1 MKKILLS
8 LTIAFLFSLGVNAQ
22 LPANPFWEY
31 TFTNGSLVDQGS
43 SNTGTLTVT
52 NNNYTSV
59 DDRAGVANNAIQTT
73 NSSMVN
79 LRQGAT
85 TDEREVTVSFWMKV
99 AASQVS
105 SGLSHMLTID
115 SATGTYLQV
124 RISQNVGNRPNA
136 LEYFAIG
143 SNPNTTNI
151 SSGYGAVSLPS
162 ILDNGWHNIIVSSSV
177 NGGTIDF
184 DMYVDGTLLTNIVQ
198 SNLRLT
204 NGGSATPN
212 FLTDPRII
220 IAPGNSF
227 PGTLDDIRYY
237 QRSLTTSEI
246 TALATENA
254 PATIGTEIYVN
265 ENATGAS
272 NGTDWANAYTS
283 LDDAIANSANVPIW
297 LAAGTY
303 TSSNGTGRDVS
314 FKPRANAQIYG
325 GFNGTETALDQRD
338 FKTNLTILSG
348 DLNGDDD
355 TTLSFTNPTR
365 VDNAYHVIEPVGEDV
380 IIDGI
385 IISDGHASGAA
396 LNDKSG
402 AAINGTQS
410 TILRN
415 CIIENNV
422 NHNSGT
428 IRFNVDNASFARQFI
443 TIRNSI
449 IRNNLARHST
459 VYYITLG
466 SNKSANTSIDNNLVY
481 DNLTEDNGSE
491 DGLSGLFWFRGDN
504 VASDQEVRLS
514 SNTITRNRFL
524 ATGTNVTG
532 DIIVNATRISGVVL
546 IRLYNNI
553 IWDNLDENNV
563 EIQQLGIWTVGMSL
577 ANNLNSQYNLTALA
591 FNGNASNNLTGN
603 PLFTDVAND
612 DFTLMTASP
621 AIDTG
626 SLNLTPAT
634 IVEDLNGNMR
644 ILGTEIDMG
653 AFEHDTTA
661 SLNDNNQLLFR
672 LYPNP
677 ASDMITVALDNN
689 VLATANIY
697 NLQGQLIAAS
707 QSSTIHITNLKTGMY
722 IIKVTTNDGAVAT
735 KQFIKQ

>member
-1 MKKILLS
+1 MKKSLLS
-8 LTIAFLFSLGVNAQ
+8 LTIAFLFTLGVNAQ

-43 SNTGTLTVT
+43 SNTGTLNVT
-52 NNNYTSV
+52 NSNYTFV

-85 TDEREVTVSFWMKV
+85 TDQQEVTVSFWMKV
-99 AASQVS
+99 AASQVT
-105 SGLSHMLTID
+105 SGLSQMVTID
-115 SATGTYLQV
+115 SSTGTYLQV

-177 NGGTIDF
+177 NGGTIEF
-184 DMYVDGTLLTNIVQ
+184 DMYVDGALLSNIVQ

-204 NGGSATPN
+204 NGGSTTPN

-246 TALATENA
+246 TALASENA
-254 PATIGTEIYVN
+254 PAAIGSEIYVDQ
-265 ENATGAS
+265 NATGAN

-283 LDDAIANSANVPIW
+283 LDSALANGTNVPIW
-297 LAAGTY
+297 VAAGTY

-314 FKPRANAQIYG
+314 FKPGANAQIYG

-355 TTLSFTNPTR
+355 TTLSFTNSTR
-365 VDNAYHVIEPVGEDV
+365 TDNAYHVIQPVGEDV

-396 LNDKSG
+396 VNDKSG
-402 AAINGTQS
+402 AAVYGSQS
-410 TILRN
+410 IILRN

-422 NHNSGT
+422 NYNSGT
-428 IRFNVDNASFARQFI
+428 LQFSINGASFARQFI
-443 TIRNSI
+443 TIRKSI

-459 VYYITLG
+459 VYYINMG
-466 SNKSANTSIDNNLVY
+466 SNKSANTSIDNNLIY

-491 DGLSGLFWFRGDN
+491 GGLSGLFWFRGDN
-504 VASDQEVRLS
+504 VASDQEIRLS
-514 SNTITRNRFL
+514 SNTITRNRLL

-532 DIIVNATRISGVVL
+532 DVIVNATRISGVVL

-553 IWDNLDENNV
+553 VWDNLDENNA

-577 ANNLNSQYNLTALA
+577 ANNVNSQFNLTALA

-603 PLFTDVAND
+603 PLFTDIAND
-612 DFTLMTASP
+612 DFTLMAASP
-621 AIDTG
+621 AIDVG

-653 AFEHDTTA
+653 AYEYDTTA
-661 SLNDNNQLLFR
+661 SLNDNNQFSFS

-677 ASDMITVALDNN
+677 TSNMITVAVENS
-689 VLATANIY
+689 AFAKANIY
-697 NLQGQLIAAS
+697 NLQGQLIASS
-707 QSSTIHITNLKTGMY
+707 QESSIQISDLTAGMY
-722 IIKVTTNDGAVAT
+722 IIKIETTNGTTAT
-735 KQFIKQ
+735 QQFIKK